1 MHNLLTDVNTARM
14 PRPGLFTILAQEF
27 PARSRAYYQRAI
39 AENRLRIEKAG
50 PLKKGAEATP
60 RVDVLTASSG
70 RHPAALSPDTILQP
84 GQRMRHLI
92 HRHEPPVRGGPV
104 RVLGCT
110 AEVVAVAKPAGM
122 PVHVSGQ
129 YRKNTVLG
137 VLQAERPDLLPL
149 HPAHRLDKPVSGALL
164 FARSPA
170 AADALRR
177 RIEAHDVEK
186 VYVARVQGAF
196 PATPEPLVVDV
207 PLAWDQQRNHVLACP
222 GAPVEEE
229 EERSDDGGLGAGVEG
244 MNGTSALSDA
254 SAIPVH
260 DSHAQRHAF
269 RAERRERAQRK
280 REAKERRRAERAARG
295 ASQLHAPK
303 RAVTEVRRLAVAPD
317 GRTSLV
323 ECRPR
328 TGRTHQIRVHL
339 QHLGHPIANDG
350 QYGGRFGGPLA
361 SRLLAANMGVAWD
374 QMRVSAGLPV
384 WGAAGGAGAEGE
396 TGVPGALDKDTSSQC
411 AEPKR
416 PRRDEEAS
424 LGLGNSQ
431 PPHPDAQAGPNS
443 SPTQEP
449 FQPPARDADTYAQNK
464 AFRSDDAYRVPEGL
478 VDAECPHCPFLTPVD
493 YPLDLRPLWLHAR
506 TYACSDWRFEAP
518 LPDWADARYQAV
530 MEE

>member
-1 MHNLLTDVNTARM
+1 MINGYRFVSVFLALEAVKPYHFDFACSVKERWAGQTLLEVNSPPDRE
-14 PRPGLFTILAQEF
+14 P
-27 PARSRAYYQRAI
+27 
-39 AENRLRIEKAG
+39 
-50 PLKKGAEATP
+50 
-60 RVDVLTASSG
+60 
-70 RHPAALSPDTILQP
+70 LSPDTILQP

-104 RVLGCT
+104 LVLGCT

-222 GAPVEEE
+222 GALVEEE
-229 EERSDDGGLGAGVEG
+229 EQGSDDGGLGAEG
-244 MNGTSALSDA
+244 EKMDGACTSTNA
-254 SAIPVH
+254 STA
-260 DSHAQRHAF
+260 HAQRHAF

-317 GRTSLV
+317 GQTSLV

-350 QYGGRFGGPLA
+350 QYGGRFAGPLA

-384 WGAAGGAGAEGE
+384 WGAAGGAGGE
-396 TGVPGALDKDTSSQC
+396 NGVPGALEKDTTSQC

-416 PRRDEEAS
+416 PRTDQEAS
-424 LGLGNSQ
+424 PGLGASHA
-431 PPHPDAQAGPNS
+431 PHPDAQAGADS
-443 SPTQEP
+443 STIPEP
-449 FQPPARDADTYAQNK
+449 FQPPPRDADTYAQNK
-464 AFRSDDAYRVPEGL
+464 AFRSDDVYRVPEGL

-518 LPDWADARYQAV
+518 LPDWADAQYEAA